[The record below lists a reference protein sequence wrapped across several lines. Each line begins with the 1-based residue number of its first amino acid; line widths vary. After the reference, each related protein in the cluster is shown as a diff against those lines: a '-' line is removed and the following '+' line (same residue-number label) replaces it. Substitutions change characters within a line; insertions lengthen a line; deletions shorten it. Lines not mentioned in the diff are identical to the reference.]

1 MVEIS
6 KMKTKIVVV
15 LFEDYVVPKNF
26 IAEVIPLKIALK
38 IMNGQNNLYEN
49 FVNSLFVK
57 FGRL

>member
-1 MVEIS
+1 
-6 KMKTKIVVV
+6 MKTKIVVV